1 MGLTTRIV
9 EIVGTVFFLGRLP
22 IAPGTWGSAGAL
34 IGWYFLLPYIDNS
47 LFLLINLGLFFVG
60 VVSANILIEVWD
72 EEDPS
77 AFVLDE
83 WVGQWIALWLLPHS
97 FVWGLVAFFWF
108 RVFDIFKP
116 GPVQLMDNMKTG
128 AGVML
133 DDIVAGILAL
143 FITQSL
149 YIFWIR

>member
-1 MGLTTRIV
+1 M
-9 EIVGTVFFLGRLP
+9 
-22 IAPGTWGSAGAL
+22 
-34 IGWYFLLPYIDNS
+34 IGWYLLFPYIDNS

-60 VVSANILIEVWD
+60 VVTSNILIEEWD

-97 FVWGLVAFFWF
+97 FVWGVVAFFWF

-116 GPVQLMDNMKTG
+116 GPVQLMDNMESG
-128 AGVML
+128 VGVML
-133 DDIVAGILAL
+133 DDVIAGILAL

-149 YIFWIR
+149 YFFWIR

>member
-1 MGLTTRIV
+1 MALGTKIV
-9 EIVGTVFFLGRLP
+9 ELVGTVFFIGRLP

-60 VVSANILIEVWD
+60 VVCANILIEIWD
-72 EEDPS
+72 DKDPS

-97 FVWGLVAFFWF
+97 FIWGLVAFFWF

-116 GPVQLMDNMKTG
+116 GPVQLMDNMKNG

-149 YIFWIR
+149 YIFAIR

>member
-1 MGLTTRIV
+1 MGLTTKIV

-34 IGWYFLLPYIDNS
+34 IGWYFLFPYIDNS

-60 VVSANILIEVWD
+60 VVTANILIEVWD

-97 FVWGLVAFFWF
+97 FIWGLVAFFWF
-108 RVFDIFKP
+108 RIFDIFKP

-143 FITQSL
+143 FVTQSL

>member
-47 LFLLINLGLFFVG
+47 LFLLINLGLFFIG

>member
-1 MGLTTRIV
+1 
-9 EIVGTVFFLGRLP
+9 
-22 IAPGTWGSAGAL
+22 L
-34 IGWYFLLPYIDNS
+34 IGWYLLFPYIDNS

-60 VVSANILIEVWD
+60 VVTSNILIEEWD

-97 FVWGLVAFFWF
+97 FVWGVVAFFWF

-116 GPVQLMDNMKTG
+116 GPVQLMDNMESG
-128 AGVML
+128 VGVML
-133 DDIVAGILAL
+133 DDVIAGILAL

-149 YIFWIR
+149 YFFWIR

>member
-1 MGLTTRIV
+1 MIC
-9 EIVGTVFFLGRLP
+9 
-22 IAPGTWGSAGAL
+22 
-34 IGWYFLLPYIDNS
+34 WYFLFPYIDNS

-60 VVSANILIEVWD
+60 VASANILIEAWD
-72 EEDPS
+72 EQDPS

-83 WVGQWIALWLLPHS
+83 GVGQWIALGLLPHS
-97 FVWGLVAFFWF
+97 FIWGLVAFFWF

-116 GPVQLMDNMKTG
+116 GPVQIMDNMKTG

-149 YIFWIR
+149 YIFWIK

>member
-1 MGLTTRIV
+1 M
-9 EIVGTVFFLGRLP
+9 
-22 IAPGTWGSAGAL
+22 
-34 IGWYFLLPYIDNS
+34 IGWYLLFPYIDNS

-60 VVSANILIEVWD
+60 VASANILIEAWN
-72 EEDPS
+72 EQDPS

-97 FVWGLVAFFWF
+97 FIWGLIAFFWF
-108 RVFDIFKP
+108 RIFDIFKP
-116 GPVQLMDNMKTG
+116 GPVQIMDNMKTG

-149 YIFWIR
+149 YIFWIK

>member
-1 MGLTTRIV
+1 M
-9 EIVGTVFFLGRLP
+9 P

-34 IGWYFLLPYIDNS
+34 IGWYLLFPYLDNS

-60 VVSANILIEVWD
+60 VVTSNILIEEWD

-97 FVWGLVAFFWF
+97 FVWGLVAFFLF
-108 RVFDIFKP
+108 YYNFQTFKGRTFSKILFLSLSIF
-116 GPVQLMDNMKTG
+116 
-128 AGVML
+128 
-133 DDIVAGILAL
+133 
-143 FITQSL
+143 S
-149 YIFWIR
+149 